1 MVLPVDGEPW
11 YARLSTLLDRT
22 LAALK
27 ARRRRAVRSAV
38 RVAGSRAAAVFALV
52 VLALAAWTLA
62 DVTFGRSPG
71 SHRADPADPAVP
83 PTTPAWPPIEPAG
96 VVAAG
101 PVPQEQP
108 APRENSRAPD
118 STGPAASE
126 APAPPRTTP
135 GAAPSAPPAQAP
147 APATPAAPP
156 QTGAPAPPRP
166 TAYAR
171 QYNLLIRS
179 APTQRSSLVAAV
191 PNDTPLTLLCHTT
204 GPSVVSFTGRST
216 TTWNK
221 VTEPGGKTGYVSDGW
236 VLTPDDVTA
245 LVPPC

>member
-1 MVLPVDGEPW
+1 MVLPVDEEPW
-11 YARLSTLLDRT
+11 YTRLSALLDRT

-27 ARRRRAVRSAV
+27 ARRRRAVRGAV

-71 SHRADPADPAVP
+71 SHRAGPAAPAGP

-108 APRENSRAPD
+108 APRENTRPPD
-118 STGPAASE
+118 SSGPAAAE
-126 APAPPRTTP
+126 APAPPQTSP
-135 GAAPSAPPAQAP
+135 G
-147 APATPAAPP
+147 ATPAAPP
-156 QTGAPAPPRP
+156 TRAPASTPPPETTPDAPAPPRP
-166 TAYAR
+166 TAYAH

-179 APTQRSSLVAAV
+179 APTQRSALVAAV

-216 TTWNK
+216 TTWAK
-221 VTEPGGKTGYVSDGW
+221 VTAPTGKTGYVSDGW
-236 VLTPDDVTA
+236 ILTPDELTA